1 MPEAGR
7 PARLGRRGAARQ
19 GVFFVSFLLTP
30 APPAGNR
37 PAPVPEA
44 PGELPAALPGWRC
57 WAGGAGRA
65 GEGVGSRGK
74 KLGGGDSGCRPGVG
88 RSAAEAPPLI
98 EPIGA
103 RRPGARRRGRVQ
115 GTEIVE
121 EVDSAERASPK
132 RARTHTQFRCS
143 FPRLC
148 SALGEERPPVLQVPV
163 AIRWTCFG
171 SHHALFSFTRC
182 FQFLSLVQ
190 GFTVCIRL
198 LHGLLGIPTFQ
209 VC

>member
-7 PARLGRRGAARQ
+7 PARLGRRGAARL

-37 PAPVPEA
+37 PAPTRHP
-44 PGELPAALPGWRC
+44 PQRAA
-57 WAGGAGRA
+57 
-65 GEGVGSRGK
+65 
-74 KLGGGDSGCRPGVG
+74 
-88 RSAAEAPPLI
+88 APPLI

-103 RRPGARRRGRVQ
+103 RWPGARRRGRVQ

-121 EVDSAERASPK
+121 EVDSAERASPR
-132 RARTHTQFRCS
+132 RAQTHTQFRCS
-143 FPRLC
+143 FPKLGC
-148 SALGEERPPVLQVPV
+148 ALGEERPPVLQVPV

-171 SHHALFSFTRC
+171 SHHALFSFTWC
-182 FQFLSLVQ
+182 FQFLSLMQ
-190 GFTVCIRL
+190 GFIVCIRL